1 LEEGTLYSSP
11 TLSDQAL
18 CPFTAGGF
26 FSCCSA
32 YENWVLGRER
42 IGLSPL
48 PQMYAFACSFGVETE
63 IQSPAQPAPSGAGLF
78 TFQLLTEARFR
89 RT

>member
-1 LEEGTLYSSP
+1 MSKYGSP
-11 TLSDQAL
+11 ILSGQAL
-18 CPFTAGGF
+18 CPFTAGGL

-63 IQSPAQPAPSGAGLF
+63 IQSLPQPAPVGGRAFYISTAYGS
-78 TFQLLTEARFR
+78 LLP
-89 RT
+89 